1 MSAQTRDGRI
11 AIVGAGLIGR
21 AWSIVFAR
29 AGREVALYDIDPAAA
44 PAALVT
50 IGANLADL
58 AANGL
63 IDDPAA
69 VVRRIEPVESLAEA
83 LDGASYVQENGPENL
98 EVKRA
103 LFRELDAAASPD
115 AVLASSSSA
124 LRTSLF
130 TETLQGRSRCLV
142 VHPVNPPYLLPLV
155 ELSPAPWTAPETV
168 ERARVL
174 MEEVGQ
180 VPVTLRREIPGFLLN
195 RLQGAL
201 LQEAFRLVDQGYASM
216 ADIDHTIKNG
226 LGLRW
231 SFMGP
236 FETIDLNA
244 PGGIADYLRRYGPAY
259 HEMATSAGPPQAWS
273 AELIAR
279 IETERRAAQPIAGL
293 GERETWRDRRLMALL
308 VHKRKAAER
317 IGD

>member
-1 MSAQTRDGRI
+1 MAGRI
-11 AIVGAGLIGR
+11 AVVGAGLIGR

-29 AGREVALYDIDPAAA
+29 AGREVALYDIDPGAA
-44 PAALVT
+44 PAAMAT

-63 IDDPAA
+63 IEDPAA
-69 VVRRIEPVESLAEA
+69 IVRRIEPVESLEAA
-83 LDGASYVQENGPENL
+83 LDGATYVQENGPENL
-98 EVKRA
+98 EVKRG
-103 LFRELDAAASPD
+103 LFRALDEAAAPD

-130 TETLQGRSRCLV
+130 AEGLPGRARCLV

-155 ELSPAPWTAPETV
+155 ELSPAPWTTPETV
-168 ERARVL
+168 ERARTL

-216 ADIDHTIKNG
+216 EDIDHTIKNG

-259 HEMATSAGPPQAWS
+259 HEMAASSGPPQAWS

-279 IETERRAAQPIAGL
+279 LESERRAALPKEGL

-308 VHKRKAAER
+308 VHKRKAADR
-317 IGD
+317 IGE

>member
-1 MSAQTRDGRI
+1 MP
-11 AIVGAGLIGR
+11 
-21 AWSIVFAR
+21 
-29 AGREVALYDIDPAAA
+29 PAA
-44 PAALVT
+44 PGT
-50 IGANLADL
+50 
-58 AANGL
+58 
-63 IDDPAA
+63 
-69 VVRRIEPVESLAEA
+69 
-83 LDGASYVQENGPENL
+83 
-98 EVKRA
+98 
-103 LFRELDAAASPD
+103 
-115 AVLASSSSA
+115 VLASSSSA

-130 TETLQGRSRCLV
+130 TEDLGGRGRCLV

-155 ELSPAPWTAPETV
+155 ELSPAPWTTLETV
-168 ERARVL
+168 ARARAL
-174 MEEVGQ
+174 MEAVGQ

-201 LQEAFRLVDQGYASM
+201 LQEAFRLVEQGYASM
-216 ADIDHTIKNG
+216 EDIDHTIKDG

-259 HEMATSAGPPQAWS
+259 HEMAVSGGPPKAWS

-279 IETERRAAQPIAGL
+279 LEAERRAALPA
-293 GERETWRDRRLMALL
+293 ETLDARQAWRDRRLMALL
-308 VHKRKAAER
+308 VHKKKAAGR

>member
-1 MSAQTRDGRI
+1 MTETI
-11 AIVGAGLIGR
+11 AVIGAGLIGR

-44 PAALVT
+44 PVALAT

-63 IDDPAA
+63 IDDPVA
-69 VVRRIEPVESLAEA
+69 VLGRINPMGSVAEA
-83 LDGASYVQENGPENL
+83 LSGAVYVQENGPENL
-98 EVKRA
+98 EVKRT
-103 LFRELDAAASPD
+103 LFRELDALAAPET
-115 AVLASSSSA
+115 VLASSSSA

-130 TETLQGRSRCLV
+130 TEDLAGRGRCLV

-155 ELSPAPWTAPETV
+155 ELSPAPWTTPETV
-168 ERARVL
+168 ARARAL
-174 MEEVGQ
+174 MEAVGQ

-201 LQEAFRLVDQGYASM
+201 LQEAFRLVEQGYASM
-216 ADIDHTIKNG
+216 ADIDHTIKDG

-259 HEMATSAGPPQAWS
+259 HEMAVTAGPPQAWS
-273 AELIAR
+273 AELIAQL
-279 IETERRAAQPIAGL
+279 EAERRTAQPADEL
-293 GERETWRDRRLMALL
+293 DARQAWRDRRLMALL
-308 VHKRKAAER
+308 VHKRKAGER

>member
-1 MSAQTRDGRI
+1 M
-11 AIVGAGLIGR
+11 
-21 AWSIVFAR
+21 
-29 AGREVALYDIDPAAA
+29 
-44 PAALVT
+44 
-50 IGANLADL
+50 
-58 AANGL
+58 
-63 IDDPAA
+63 
-69 VVRRIEPVESLAEA
+69 
-83 LDGASYVQENGPENL
+83 
-98 EVKRA
+98 KRA
-103 LFRELDAAASPD
+103 LFRELDAAAPPD

-130 TETLQGRSRCLV
+130 TETLAGRGRCLV

-216 ADIDHTIKNG
+216 EDIDHTIKNG

-259 HEMATSAGPPQAWS
+259 HEMATSAGAGAPQAWS

-279 IETERRAAQPIAGL
+279 IETERRAAQPMTGL

-308 VHKRKAAER
+308 VHKRKAARADRRITDRGLGRGAASEAVRALLRPVAAHLHLAPAAALVLGDVEEQPAAMLAAALLDARHVGLCKER
-317 IGD
+317 QRGERDRPENGLGEP

>member
-1 MSAQTRDGRI
+1 MSERI
-11 AIVGAGLIGR
+11 AIIGAGLIGR

-29 AGREVALYDIDPAAA
+29 AGRTVALYDIDPAAA
-44 PAALVT
+44 RASLAT
-50 IGANLADL
+50 IEANLADL
-58 AANGL
+58 AENGL

-69 VVRRIEPVESLAEA
+69 VLARITPVGSIEEA
-83 LDGASYVQENGPENL
+83 LSGAVYAQENGPENL
-98 EVKRA
+98 EVKRT
-103 LFRELDAAASPD
+103 LFRQLDAAAAPET
-115 AVLASSSSA
+115 VLASSSSA

-130 TETLQGRSRCLV
+130 TEDLKGRARCLV

-168 ERARVL
+168 ERARAL
-174 MEEVGQ
+174 MDQVGQ

-216 ADIDHTIKNG
+216 EDIDHTIKDG

-244 PGGIADYLRRYGPAY
+244 PCGIADYLTRYGPAY
-259 HEMATSAGPPQAWS
+259 HEMAVTAGIGTPPAWS

-279 IETERRAAQPIAGL
+279 LETERREAQL
-293 GERETWRDRRLMALL
+293 ETTLDARQRWRDRRLMALL

-317 IGD
+317 IGE